1 MQCRK
6 YIKIIFEDIV
16 LLIELFFN
24 FFILSHKIINSH
36 LVKILEYKLLKI
48 LFVQLIRNKN

>member
-1 MQCRK
+1 MQSRK

-16 LLIELFFN
+16 FLIELFCN

-36 LVKILEYKLLKI
+36 LVKILEYKLLNIVCSISQK
-48 LFVQLIRNKN
+48 